1 MNKNTDFFK
10 ALESLGEENSVETE
24 LLIEKVKSAMLKA
37 ARKAYPHSEENIR
50 VEIDPATKKFE
61 MYIVQ
66 EVIDDYPIDEN
77 EVNIDVAR
85 TIDPNAYVGGTILKE
100 IDISKLGRMAALSAK
115 QSIKGDLREI
125 NREQMLSRF
134 ESKEHECITVKVSQ
148 IEPGR
153 GTVTV
158 DYQGTELYLFRN
170 EQIPGEVLE
179 EGKSVKVYITG
190 IVGKTKKPIVKISR
204 THKDLVKRIFEVEV
218 PEIYDGT
225 VEIKSISRE
234 AGARTKIAVWSK
246 DPNVDAVGSCIGAK
260 RSRITAVVN
269 ELNGE
274 KIDIIP
280 WSEVTEE
287 FIAKALAPAEVL
299 KTVVTSAEEKTC
311 TVIVP
316 NNQLSL
322 AIGNK
327 GQNAKLAAK
336 LTGFKIDIKPQYDAI
351 TNQEAE
357 ELSPDYVVP
366 VKEVPVSEIAEDE
379 MDMTAAETIEAE
391 TTETAETVE
400 TEAVETVETTET
412 EMAEPEE
419 TTDTPEETA
428 AEVSDDADE
437 AAGE

>member
-1 MNKNTDFFK
+1 MDNFFD
-10 ALESLGEENSVETE
+10 ALEMLGEENSVETA

-37 ARKAYPHSEENIR
+37 AKRAYPHSEDRIR
-50 VEIDPATKKFE
+50 VEIDPATKKFA

-66 EVIDDYPIDEN
+66 EIIDDEPIDEN
-77 EVNIDVAR
+77 EINIEVAK
-85 TIDPNAYVGGTILKE
+85 TIDPNAILGGTILKE

-125 NREQMLSRF
+125 NREQMLSKF
-134 ESKEHECITVKVSQ
+134 EQKEHDCIIATVSQ

-158 DYQGTELYLFRN
+158 EYQGTELYLFKN

-179 EGKSVKVYITG
+179 EGKQVKVYITG

-204 THKDLVKRIFEVEV
+204 THKDLVKRLFELEV

-225 VEIKSISRE
+225 VEVKSISRE
-234 AGARTKIAVWSK
+234 AGSRTKIAVWSK
-246 DPNVDAVGSCIGAK
+246 DPNVDAVGACIGPQ
-260 RSRITAVVN
+260 RTRISAVVG

-280 WSEVTEE
+280 WSEKTEE
-287 FIAKALAPAEVL
+287 FIARALAPAQVL
-299 KTVVTSAEEKTC
+299 KTVVTSEEEKTC
-311 TVIVP
+311 TVVVP

-336 LTGFKIDIKPQYDAI
+336 LTGFKIDIKPQFDSL
-351 TNQEAE
+351 TGDEAP
-357 ELSPDYVVP
+357 ELSEDFVVP
-366 VKEVPVSEIAEDE
+366 VNESAPEEELPES
-379 MDMTAAETIEAE
+379 
-391 TTETAETVE
+391 TAE
-400 TEAVETVETTET
+400 EAVTEETVP
-412 EMAEPEE
+412 AE
-419 TTDTPEETA
+419 
-428 AEVSDDADE
+428 E
-437 AAGE
+437 AAPTEE

>member
-50 VEIDPATKKFE
+50 VEIDPSTKRFE

-77 EVNIDVAR
+77 EVNIDVAK

-190 IVGKTKKPIVKISR
+190 IVGKTKKPIIKISR
-204 THKDLVKRIFEVEV
+204 THKDLVKRIFELEV

-225 VEIKSISRE
+225 VEVKSISRE
-234 AGARTKIAVWSK
+234 AGSRTKIAVWSK
-246 DPNVDAVGSCIGAK
+246 DPNVDAVGACIGAK
-260 RSRITAVVN
+260 RSRITAVVS

-280 WSEVTEE
+280 WSEVPEE

-299 KTVVTSAEEKTC
+299 KTVITSAEEKTC

-336 LTGFKIDIKPQYDAI
+336 LTGFKIDIKPQFDTV
-351 TNQEAE
+351 TNQEAP

-366 VKEVPVSEIAEDE
+366 VKEEPANEALEEYFEMGEANSE
-379 MDMTAAETIEAE
+379 
-391 TTETAETVE
+391 
-400 TEAVETVETTET
+400 
-412 EMAEPEE
+412 EE
-419 TTDTPEETA
+419 NAPEETA
-428 AEVSDDADE
+428 SEEIAPAEEVSQDGETAEQVTEDE
-437 AAGE
+437 SAVTDGE

>member
-1 MNKNTDFFK
+1 MENFFD
-10 ALESLGEENSVETE
+10 ALKMLGEENSVETD

-37 ARKAYPHSEENIR
+37 AKRAYPHSEDRIR
-50 VEIDPATKKFE
+50 VEIDPAKKKFA

-66 EVIDDYPIDEN
+66 EIIDDEPIDEN
-77 EVNIDVAR
+77 EINIDVAR
-85 TIDPNAYVGGTILKE
+85 TIDPNAIVGGTIIKE
-100 IDISKLGRMAALSAK
+100 LDISKLGRMAALSAK

-125 NREQMLSRF
+125 NREQMLNKF
-134 ESKEHECITVKVSQ
+134 EQKEHDCIVATVSQ

-158 DYQGTELYLFRN
+158 EYQGTELYLFKN

-179 EGKSVKVYITG
+179 EGKQVKVYITG

-204 THKDLVKRIFEVEV
+204 THKDLVKRLFELEV

-225 VEIKSISRE
+225 VEVKSISRE
-234 AGARTKIAVWSK
+234 AGSRTKIAVWSK
-246 DPNVDAVGSCIGAK
+246 DPNVDAVGACIGPQ

-269 ELNGE
+269 ELSGE

-280 WSEVTEE
+280 WSEDTAE
-287 FIAKALAPAEVL
+287 FITKSLAPAQVL
-299 KTVVTSAEEKTC
+299 KTVVTSEEEKTC

-336 LTGFKIDIKPQYDAI
+336 LTGFKIDIKPQFDNL
-351 TNQEAE
+351 TGEEAP

-366 VKEVPVSEIAEDE
+366 VKE
-379 MDMTAAETIEAE
+379 TAPEEPETEELETEETEAE
-391 TTETAETVE
+391 TAE
-400 TEAVETVETTET
+400 AP
-412 EMAEPEE
+412 AEE
-419 TTDTPEETA
+419 A
-428 AEVSDDADE
+428 AEE
-437 AAGE
+437 

>member
-1 MNKNTDFFK
+1 MNKNNDFFN

-50 VEIDPATKKFE
+50 VEIDPVTKKFE
-61 MYIVQ
+61 MYIEQ

-85 TIDPNAYVGGTILKE
+85 TIDPNAYVGGKILKE
-100 IDISKLGRMAALSAK
+100 IDISRLGRMAALSAK

-125 NREQMLSRF
+125 NREQMLNRF
-134 ESKEHECITVKVSQ
+134 ESKEHECIIAKVSQ

-158 DYQGTELYLFRN
+158 DYEGTELYLFRN

-190 IVGKTKKPIVKISR
+190 IIGKNKKPIVKISR
-204 THKDLVKRIFEVEV
+204 THKDLVKRLFEIEV

-225 VEIKSISRE
+225 VEVKSISRE
-234 AGARTKIAVWSK
+234 AGSRTKIAVWSK
-246 DPNVDAVGSCIGAK
+246 DPNVDAVGACIGAK

-269 ELNGE
+269 ELSGE

-280 WSEVTEE
+280 WSEVPEE

-299 KTVVTSAEEKTC
+299 KTVITSYEEKTC
-311 TVIVP
+311 TVVVP

-336 LTGFKIDIKPQYDAI
+336 LTGYKIDIKPQFDTA
-351 TNQEAE
+351 TGDEAA
-357 ELSPDYVVP
+357 ELSPDFKLP
-366 VKEVPVSEIAEDE
+366 EKETASEEAAEEILAEEIAAEE
-379 MDMTAAETIEAE
+379 TAVEAAENAQ
-391 TTETAETVE
+391 AE
-400 TEAVETVETTET
+400 TEA
-412 EMAEPEE
+412 P
-419 TTDTPEETA
+419 A
-428 AEVSDDADE
+428 AEE
-437 AAGE
+437 